1 MFTSHVCR
9 FVLLCLTTLSLA
21 GCSQSTPSDSVV
33 ITSTHSVTK
42 LTPAG
47 GELGAQLQSLAARAK
62 QEDLKPFVQF
72 TAVWCGPCRDL
83 QASMNDPLMVEA
95 FAKTFIIQIN
105 ADDFTDKQFAAAGFT
120 LDGIPA
126 FYELDEQGKPT
137 GRLVDGGAWE
147 DNIPANMAPVLR
159 KFFNN
164 EQS

>member
-1 MFTSHVCR
+1 MFPSLVCR
-9 FVLLCLTTLSLA
+9 LALLCLATFTLP
-21 GCSQSTPSDSVV
+21 GCLQSSSADSVLT
-33 ITSTHSVTK
+33 TSTYSVTK

-47 GELGAQLQSLAARAK
+47 GELTAQLQSLAARAK
-62 QEDLKPFVQF
+62 HENLKPFVQF
-72 TAVWCGPCRDL
+72 TAVWCGPCREL
-83 QASMNDPLMVEA
+83 QACMDDPLMAEA

-105 ADDFTDKQFAAAGFT
+105 ADDFSDKQFAAAGFT

-126 FYELDEQGKPT
+126 FFELDEQGKPT
-137 GRLVDGGAWE
+137 GRVVDGGAWE

>member
-1 MFTSHVCR
+1 MTLRSYSIA
-9 FVLLCLTTLSLA
+9 LLCLATFSLA
-21 GCSQSTPSDSVV
+21 GCVKSSSSDSVV
-33 ITSTHSVTK
+33 TTSTFSVTK

-47 GELGAQLQSLAARAK
+47 GELGAQLKSLAAQAK

-72 TAVWCGPCRDL
+72 TAVWCGPCREL

-164 EQS
+164 EPS